1 MIHNP
6 DNRSCDSGTD
16 SEEGDIQRSD
26 LLYVPILSF
35 FGSGN
40 PNEPDRRIA
49 LNALRSG
56 GKSGVFKTR
65 RNVRIP
71 PGLFRRVNHYIGN
84 MTNPVQPFR

>member
-6 DNRSCDSGTD
+6 DIRSCDRSRN

-26 LLYVPILSF
+26 LLYVPIFSF

-56 GKSGVFKTR
+56 GKSGVSK
-65 RNVRIP
+65 
-71 PGLFRRVNHYIGN
+71 PGEMCEFPQVYSGGSI
-84 MTNPVQPFR
+84 TI